1 MTEKTETDSLTNNAG
16 GSTERPC
23 PKCKGSGVNF
33 TINFFNRR
41 VSIPCDQCS
50 AGNRVWSRM
59 QELID
64 EMDSTERMR
73 RDDGPLQARRH
84 IYGR

>member
-1 MTEKTETDSLTNNAG
+1 MTEKTETGSLTNNASA
-16 GSTERPC
+16 STERPC
-23 PKCKGSGVNF
+23 PKCKGSGVCF

-50 AGNRVWSRM
+50 AGNRVWSRL
-59 QELID
+59 QELIED
-64 EMDSTERMR
+64 VDSTERMR
-73 RDDGPLQARRH
+73 LDAGPLQAKRH

>member
-1 MTEKTETDSLTNNAG
+1 VTEKTETGSLTNNAG
-16 GSTERPC
+16 ASTERSC
-23 PKCKGSGVNF
+23 PKCKGSGVFF

-41 VSIPCDQCS
+41 LSIPCDQCG
-50 AGNRVWSRM
+50 AGNRVWSRL

-64 EMDSTERMR
+64 DVDSTERMWL
-73 RDDGPLQARRH
+73 DDGPLQAKRH